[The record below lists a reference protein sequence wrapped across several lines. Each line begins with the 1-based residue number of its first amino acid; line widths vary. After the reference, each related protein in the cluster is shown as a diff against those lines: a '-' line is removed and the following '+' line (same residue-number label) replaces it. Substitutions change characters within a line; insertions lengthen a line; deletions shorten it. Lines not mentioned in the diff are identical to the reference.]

1 VGAASWSLI
10 ASRAKESDGGRPNTA
25 NSVKNHPGVFS
36 PTPAQWATLTVEPVK
51 QLVFR
56 PEHVT
61 EGKIAVDEDRSTLI
75 FSPFAGRVTKLLVK
89 PGDSVERG
97 QPLFTIEAADAVQ
110 AQNDFMA
117 ALAGVTQGALTS
129 EPDSNDRTAATHAL

>member
-1 VGAASWSLI
+1 
-10 ASRAKESDGGRPNTA
+10 
-25 NSVKNHPGVFS
+25 VFS

-97 QPLFTIEAADAVQ
+97 QPLFTKAADAVQ

-117 ALAGVTQGALTS
+117 ALAGSGRRAPS